1 MKLEFGRGAPQIEPV
16 LRGLPPFN
24 STQELVEFFD
34 THDMGEFW
42 DEMPEVH
49 FDVDIK
55 SKRYLISVDESLMS
69 KLSEI
74 AKLQQVSL
82 EDLVNLWLKEKV
94 LEVS

>member
-1 MKLEFGRGAPQIEPV
+1 MAESKS
-16 LRGLPPFN
+16 RGLPSFN

-74 AKLQQVSL
+74 AKLQQVSI
-82 EDLVNLWLKEKV
+82 EALVDLWLREKV

>member
-1 MKLEFGRGAPQIEPV
+1 MAESKS
-16 LRGLPPFN
+16 RGLPPFN

>member
-1 MKLEFGRGAPQIEPV
+1 MAESKST
-16 LRGLPPFN
+16 GLPPFN
-24 STQELVEFFD
+24 STQEIVEFFD
-34 THDMGEFW
+34 AHDIGEFW

-55 SKRYLISVDESLMS
+55 RKQYLISVDESLMN

-74 AKLQQVSL
+74 ADLQQVSI
-82 EDLVNLWLKEKV
+82 EALVNSWLREKV

>member
-1 MKLEFGRGAPQIEPV
+1 MAESNST
-16 LRGLPPFN
+16 GLPSFN

-42 DEMPEVH
+42 TEMPEAY

-55 SKRYLISVDESLMS
+55 GKQYLISVDESLMS
-69 KLSEI
+69 KLLEI
-74 AKLQQVSL
+74 AKAQEVSI
-82 EDLVNLWLKEKV
+82 ESLVDSWLKEKV

>member
-1 MKLEFGRGAPQIEPV
+1 
-16 LRGLPPFN
+16 
-24 STQELVEFFD
+24 
-34 THDMGEFW
+34 MGEFW

>member
-1 MKLEFGRGAPQIEPV
+1 MAESKSRA
-16 LRGLPPFN
+16 LPLFN

-34 THDMGEFW
+34 AHDMGEFW
-42 DEMPEVH
+42 EEMPEVH

-74 AKLQQVSL
+74 AKLQQVSI
-82 EDLVNLWLKEKV
+82 EELVNLWLKEKV